1 MRPPTADLSPESTL
15 AHCELFEPLSDEQVS
30 ALADHCR
37 MVSFKEGEALF
48 DQDTAAHVLFVV
60 ESGRLAIKLAT
71 PAGRV
76 IEVVEVGQYGLA
88 GWSSLVAP
96 GMYVARATAL
106 EDSTVLTASADEVE
120 AILLREPQAGYQVMK
135 KAGRP
140 HLAATAGAQGGAP
153 RRAGR
158 LTRGARARPASQ
170 ASPRERRWTRLAS
183 TASGA

>member
-37 MVSFKEGEALF
+37 MVSFREGEALF

-106 EDSTVLTASADEVE
+106 EDSTVLTVSADEVE

-135 KAGRP
+135 KLAG
-140 HLAATAGAQGGAP
+140 HISLQ
-153 RRAGR
+153 
-158 LTRGARARPASQ
+158 L
-170 ASPRERRWTRLAS
+170 RELKEVLLDALE
-183 TASGA
+183 G